1 MGQLNL
7 EHVVLRPAHMDFFI
21 VPNLFLNMQKSSWES
36 SWFFCIQELSVL
48 IIEYNY
54 SSVKNIKWIIKS
66 VMENFQ
72 LIITDS

>member
-21 VPNLFLNMQKSSWES
+21 VPNLFLNMQKSSCES